1 MGLEQYI
8 ANFITFVNNIVIP
21 FLLGIAFL
29 FFVINVFRYFIV
41 GGSSEDGREKAKLT
55 ATYSVAA
62 FVLIMLFWGIVSL
75 LTQSL
80 GLGYLAQTT
89 PRCFDYQCGQT
100 PAQQTNGGSNVGGG
114 FGFGTGSADPFD
126 PIVNGGGSDQSPG
139 FTGGIITTNPPLQP
153 SPDGYEVFAPT
164 LDSVSPNIDTTS
176 TENERAAVIKDAIT
190 PVTRTLENFIPEVTD
205 TLFNEEIDFISSA
218 ELDDETRMRM
228 FKSYNSA
235 GIVSDGEFFATAD
248 NLNDAYTLYNGER
261 VNLTVPDM
269 SFYTQQLL
277 TYGNAIK
284 NDINQSNLYAQ
295 EIGLSDQSQLAVTAN
310 DLYSTNNTLESNIDK
325 AYEKYQLLT
334 GTQTG
339 VTDREEFLNNFIA
352 ATNIYIARTGENS
365 GTPITREDI
374 LGE

>member
-1 MGLEQYI
+1 M
-8 ANFITFVNNIVIP
+8 
-21 FLLGIAFL
+21 
-29 FFVINVFRYFIV
+29 
-41 GGSSEDGREKAKLT
+41 
-55 ATYSVAA
+55 
-62 FVLIMLFWGIVSL
+62 
-75 LTQSL
+75 
-80 GLGYLAQTT
+80 
-89 PRCFDYQCGQT
+89 
-100 PAQQTNGGSNVGGG
+100 GGG